1 MSGSNQGALRER
13 SASDMNVVGKKQ
25 SMHKPKPLSG
35 AAATASV
42 RFSQNIENYDMTH
55 AYNLPITP
63 YTKGE
68 SPEEIKAKRTFLAG
82 STPHNNKDIIEDEL
96 SQSTQKLL
104 QGYNNH
110 DYTFNYPGMDAN
122 NHISPMPVNLVS
134 LKSDTASIIDET
146 NVPSPK
152 LVVEKDL
159 FGDKSYTASP
169 TIDNLNH
176 STNASSDNTM
186 MSAPKPSPR
195 PNRATPLNDSPFSLA
210 SHTNQLSYTKSD
222 NLDSSNLH
230 SISQDKLL
238 STLFSAS
245 PSSPVDSRLD
255 ISELTVNCSTQVANY
270 ENRGNNNFE
279 GKTNNDTNPYMNQ
292 LGLSAS
298 STASSPAFSSSAT
311 PLSLTRG
318 HNLNEKISEDLNQ
331 SRHSPVEKQ
340 TIISDFN
347 STPYYIKSSD
357 DYSSVKPLIKA
368 QSIKE
373 VSKSIP
379 PNSLYHNPG
388 PVHNVAYNHST
399 NTTSVPRAHYTRAAA
414 EKNLD
419 IGVSFSNPPAL
430 GRLRGRDTKITS
442 VCTNSYTSAT
452 HTSTTIVVNNVAKE
466 EKVEVS
472 VVVPDEVVVDTVSS
486 IVKDVAVG
494 PSTVDISIQC
504 NENSILVSK
513 NPCHN
518 DAEFQVSPD
527 SSFNSNDNWPSY
539 RSQSNEIEEEK
550 GLDELLSPASEI
562 FVAPVKASARSSTNK
577 AKAVLGADK
586 EKDKLISKNKTKQ
599 VVAAAKL
606 AQPKT
611 VSAVTQHQSTIG
623 KARPNKSVTAARRVL
638 KSAHIESSIDSPSSV
653 DTSSNEKQIR
663 FYDDN
668 FDDSNFV
675 TSTLNETSAIDSASN
690 HAVATVDSPNTFD
703 VEDNK
708 SIFSEVNTS
717 INNVT
722 FATTISIEDNSMAN
736 DDISFGSD
744 GVEHINKYSAPKLVV
759 GQRKVVKDNTFN
771 SKSDDIKEITIVCD
785 TGSSSTVMLTFGNQK
800 DRKISMYPKA
810 IQMRYDPTQPG
821 NAHNQSR
828 VLNSFQVS
836 PQCLDIAPHGE
847 KTMYLSFSPPSGYA
861 GIYSGALKIISGKK
875 SFVLLLRGEA
885 TDIKTENNWAPTA
898 KVESRSSVAN
908 SDFDNNTNMQ
918 QFYPEISHSRNDLK
932 PAARSEYQ
940 HQTARKSNEYLP
952 YNSDVVDH
960 RVVPDYS
967 NYSHNLIPSKSN
979 SYSGRPINNP
989 ENLDE
994 NVIAGYQGFN
1004 SFNNFSYKGNM
1015 RQYDSI
1021 SSVDDIAYNR
1031 SSAHSYC
1038 DQMYPDFTENYSA
1051 NQYVQHYSTRNV
1063 DDVPVSPPFFLAK
1076 RSSSDAPGRD
1086 EYPTQLDYS
1095 ADPQMKFYGFDPYS
1109 VQYDYT
1115 QSNEYKSTANIN
1127 TISPV
1132 QLPDNFERDYVN
1144 QRQRYV
1150 RDWLNKER
1158 NRIQDKESFTPKSIL
1173 KSTSRVEDNKH
1184 YTYGA
1189 DKFSC
1194 NDSSGLFFR
1203 RQNASFGTVSVG
1215 SLSRMKLELC
1225 NATENQIKIV
1235 IDDPK
1240 LPFVLLHNEIN
1251 MQPRSYVRIPIR
1263 FVPVVKREFRTEL
1276 VAKGENVGLMA
1287 TIVITGSSM

>member
-1 MSGSNQGALRER
+1 MSGSNLGALRER
-13 SASDMNVVGKKQ
+13 SASDMNVMGKKQ
-25 SMHKPKPLSG
+25 SMHKSKPLSG

-82 STPHNNKDIIEDEL
+82 STPHNNKDIVGDEL

-122 NHISPMPVNLVS
+122 NQISPMPANSVS
-134 LKSDTASIIDET
+134 FKSNIASVIEET
-146 NVPSPK
+146 NIPSPK

-159 FGDKSYTASP
+159 FGDKSNIASP
-169 TIDNLNH
+169 SMDSLNH
-176 STNASSDNTM
+176 STNVSSDNSM

-222 NLDSSNLH
+222 NLDSSNSH

-238 STLFSAS
+238 SSLFS
-245 PSSPVDSRLD
+245 SSPHSPMDSRLD
-255 ISELTVNCSTQVANY
+255 ISELTVNCSTQVANN

-279 GKTNNDTNPYMNQ
+279 GKTHNDTNPYMNQ

-298 STASSPAFSSSAT
+298 STASSPAFRSSAT
-311 PLSLTRG
+311 PLTLTRD
-318 HNLNEKISEDLNQ
+318 HSLNEKISEDLNQ
-331 SRHSPVEKQ
+331 SSHSPVEKQ
-340 TIISDFN
+340 AIISDFN
-347 STPYYIKSSD
+347 STPYYIKSSN
-357 DYSSVKPLIKA
+357 DYISVKPLIKTQPIA
-368 QSIKE
+368 E
-373 VSKSIP
+373 VSTSIHH
-379 PNSLYHNPG
+379 PNNLYHNAG
-388 PVHNVAYNHST
+388 PVPNVAYNHST

-419 IGVSFSNPPAL
+419 IGVSFSNPPVL
-430 GRLRGRDTKITS
+430 GRLRCRDTKITS
-442 VCTNSYTSAT
+442 VCTNSYTN
-452 HTSTTIVVNNVAKE
+452 TTIATNNVVKE
-466 EKVEVS
+466 AKVEAL
-472 VVVPDEVVVDTVSS
+472 VVVPDEVVVETANI

-494 PSTVDISIQC
+494 PSTADISIQC

-513 NPCHN
+513 NPCHD

-550 GLDELLSPASEI
+550 GLNDLLSPTSEI
-562 FVAPVKASARSSTNK
+562 FVAPTKASTNASTNK
-577 AKAVLGADK
+577 PKAVVGVDK
-586 EKDKLISKNKTKQ
+586 EKDKLISKSKTKQ
-599 VVAAAKL
+599 VITATKL

-611 VSAVTQHQSTIG
+611 VSAIAQHQTIG
-623 KARPNKSVTAARRVL
+623 KSRPNKSVSAAKRVL
-638 KSAHIESSIDSPSSV
+638 KSAPIESPIDSPSSM

-703 VEDNK
+703 IEDNK
-708 SIFSEVNTS
+708 SVFSEVNTS
-717 INNVT
+717 INNIT

-736 DDISFGSD
+736 DDISIGSD

-771 SKSDDIKEITIVCD
+771 RKSDDMKEITVVCD
-785 TGSSSTVMLTFGNQK
+785 AGSSSTVMLTFGNQK
-800 DRKISMYPKA
+800 DRKISMFPKA

-821 NAHNQSR
+821 NGHNQPR
-828 VLNSFQVS
+828 ALNSFQVS
-836 PQCLDIAPHGE
+836 PQCLEIAPHGE

-885 TDIKTENNWAPTA
+885 TTANTESNWVPTA
-898 KVESRSSVAN
+898 KVESRSSEGN
-908 SDFDNNTNMQ
+908 NYIDSNTNMQ
-918 QFYPEISHSRNDLK
+918 YVYPETSHNRNDLK
-932 PAARSEYQ
+932 PAARSDYQ
-940 HQTARKSNEYLP
+940 HQSERSNNEYQL
-952 YNSDVVDH
+952 YNSSVVDH
-960 RVVPDYS
+960 RVAPDYS
-967 NYSHNLIPSKSN
+967 KYNHNWIPSKSN
-979 SYSGRPINNP
+979 SYSSRPISNP
-989 ENLDE
+989 EYHDE
-994 NVIAGYQGFN
+994 NAISGYQGFN
-1004 SFNNFSYKGNM
+1004 TFNNFSYKGNT
-1015 RQYDSI
+1015 RQYDAI
-1021 SSVDDIAYNR
+1021 SSVDNIAYNR
-1031 SSAHSYC
+1031 SSAHGYY
-1038 DQMYPDFTENYSA
+1038 DQMYSDFPENYSTD
-1051 NQYVQHYSTRNV
+1051 QYVQHYSTRNV
-1063 DDVPVSPPFFLAK
+1063 DDIPVSPPFFLAK
-1076 RSSSDAPGRD
+1076 RGSSEVPARD
-1086 EYPTQLDYS
+1086 EYPTQSDYS
-1095 ADPQMKFYGFDPYS
+1095 VDPQMKLYGFDPYS
-1109 VQYDYT
+1109 VQYDYP

-1150 RDWLNKER
+1150 KDWLTKER
-1158 NRIQDKESFTPKSIL
+1158 SRIQDKESFTPKSIL
-1173 KSTSRVEDNKH
+1173 KGTSKVEDNKH

-1235 IDDPK
+1235 IEDPK

-1263 FVPVVKREFRTEL
+1263 FVPVVKRDFRTEL
-1276 VAKGENVGLMA
+1276 IAKAENVGLVA
-1287 TIVITGSSM
+1287 KIVITGSSI